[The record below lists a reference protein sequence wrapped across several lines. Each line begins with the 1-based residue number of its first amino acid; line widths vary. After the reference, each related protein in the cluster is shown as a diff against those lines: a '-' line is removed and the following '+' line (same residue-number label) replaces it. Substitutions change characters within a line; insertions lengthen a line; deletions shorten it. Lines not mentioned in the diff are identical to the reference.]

1 LMADVGR
8 KERQECW
15 NSFRDV
21 HVCKSAPRGKQKRVK
36 QVFSGLRNP
45 VFAKVACVPRNLLRL
60 DRSSLLFSKCDQ
72 MWESCGLL
80 TTAVKNRAS
89 IYQFSCTGNTP
100 LRSGLSNPRPGS
112 TFLNSLYIL

>member
-21 HVCKSAPRGKQKRVK
+21 RGCKSAPRGKQKRVK

-60 DRSSLLFSKCDQ
+60 GRSSLPFSKCEQ

-80 TTAVKNRAS
+80 TTAVKN
-89 IYQFSCTGNTP
+89 TEP
-100 LRSGLSNPRPGS
+100 
-112 TFLNSLYIL
+112 LYISLAAQTTHPLDQGCRTRGPGLHF